1 MNLVVFA
8 VKCDSTFWHVNPF
21 SAFNKKTSLSVL
33 WVMNPLHNNGLLM
46 GQFWFPS
53 LSNISLLFPSIYLLI
68 IWFLMIMDVIS
79 QSSLIIDTL
88 IQRICSFFHQRKH
101 WWKSAA
107 AWIKNAIIKGSFIH
121 KWYHGR
127 RICENIR
134 FWLSKTLR
142 IP

>member
-1 MNLVVFA
+1 MWQILFYYWKLHNHYMNLVVFA

-79 QSSLIIDTL
+79 KSSLIIDTL
-88 IQRICSFFHQRKH
+88 IQRICSFFSSKEALVKISCCLDKKR
-101 WWKSAA
+101 
-107 AWIKNAIIKGSFIH
+107 NYKGIVH
-121 KWYHGR
+121 
-127 RICENIR
+127 
-134 FWLSKTLR
+134 
-142 IP
+142 P